1 MLVGCSSTPTSSNST
16 LQKQTTQTNT
26 SELLNDVESED
37 VDNDYA
43 PEYTQVW
50 ECKDKNFSFKF
61 ACKYGFK
68 ESFPANVTGKY
79 YETEIEIF
87 NTWEPK
93 GKYDGKMSVS
103 TDRGKD
109 KLYNLFDG
117 EYKLSENDDS
127 LTFVVR
133 KVYKNK
139 IDKHGVK
146 KNDKI
151 VFTKVSGPKAQS
163 HENDDKKT
171 NSDFAYTYNSDT
183 KTLTFSGKGIIR
195 QGIEDDA
202 WTRIK
207 NPKNIVVDSGVTGIG
222 DFAFYAIDEDKEI
235 AGEVAARNYFCNIED
250 IKLSDTVS
258 KIGTN
263 AFYGCK
269 SLKGIKI
276 PSKVELISESAFNSC
291 SSLCS
296 VTMGDNVE
304 KIDSYAFCNCKKL
317 STIIMPNNLKII
329 GYKAFENCVELSDI
343 KLSASIKSIAS
354 DAFIGCKNLKEI
366 TVPQSI
372 IKIGIKALGYADER
386 EKVDEFTINGYKG
399 TAAEKYAK
407 DNGFKFVA
415 LD

>member
-1 MLVGCSSTPTSSNST
+1 M
-16 LQKQTTQTNT
+16 NT
-26 SELLNDVESED
+26 SELSNDVESED

-50 ECKDKNFSFKF
+50 ECRDKNFSFKF

-68 ESFPANVTGKY
+68 ESFPANVTGKF

-93 GKYDGKMSVS
+93 GKYDGEMSVS

-195 QGIEDDA
+195 QGIEDDG
-202 WTRIK
+202 WTKIK
-207 NPKNIVVDSGVTGIG
+207 NPKNIVVDS
-222 DFAFYAIDEDKEI
+222 
-235 AGEVAARNYFCNIED
+235 GEVAARNYFCNIED

-269 SLKGIKI
+269 SLKVIKI
-276 PSKVELISESAFNSC
+276 PSNVKLISESAFNSC
-291 SSLCS
+291 SSLYS

-304 KIDSYAFCNCKKL
+304 KIDSYAFYNCKKL

-343 KLSASIKSIAS
+343 KLSASTKSIAS